1 MLTSNRSDF
10 RPYTRRASVT
20 ISNRRVRTLMHGG
33 VAGVGGQP
41 PPLCRSSH
49 FIGMWFFALRRGS
62 GPDSDKTVS
71 QNLSGFGPSKRKTI
85 LEDAGSDRRSHN
97 GRSGNQ
103 LFESGAFLSEGLI
116 SPKSSWNGSS
126 R

>member
-41 PPLCRSSH
+41 PPLCPSSP
-49 FIGMWFFALRRGS
+49 FFGMWFFSLRRGS

-85 LEDAGSDRRSHN
+85 LDGAASDPRSSN
-97 GRSGNQ
+97 GPSGNQ
-103 LFESGAFLSEGLI
+103 HFASGAFLS
-116 SPKSSWNGSS
+116 
-126 R
+126 